1 MLPINSDSAEVK
13 QSSKSEQWFIY
24 GLTRNTKK
32 LSHLSISAYNL
43 QHLQSYAINS
53 NRKTGFSPERNWRNV
68 EHTLENWICNQRC
81 VEFSFLEGE
90 KMKEIK
96 DKVMEDCRL
105 TKKNDNGLKTNSV
118 PTPSTL
124 YICLFSVHYEF
135 LVVSVLISLCPF
147 HRLHHVLLRFP
158 SNFLEL

>member
-1 MLPINSDSAEVK
+1 MDWHAI
-13 QSSKSEQWFIY
+13 QKSYRIY
-24 GLTRNTKK
+24 
-32 LSHLSISAYNL
+32 LSVRTICSTCKVMPSIRIGRRDLAQNGIDEILNIGCPYS
-43 QHLQSYAINS
+43 
-53 NRKTGFSPERNWRNV
+53 T
-68 EHTLENWICNQRC
+68 HTLENWICNQRC
-81 VEFSFLEGE
+81 VEFPFLEGE

-118 PTPSTL
+118 PTPSTS

-147 HRLHHVLLRFP
+147 HRLYHVLLRFP